1 MKVPSFHVRAK
12 INNVFW
18 CYISFTKNGALVPGA
33 RYVNPIENALTPSGR
48 RERARKGKE
57 RRGLAWP
64 RSRGARPGARAGSR
78 YVSLHF
84 CILLCIF
91 MHWNI
96 FPIQFFRDFD
106 KTRINKWLIMHVIW
120 KPTEI
125 GRFVCLIMNGLTVT
139 ANFYFFFTLVFA
151 MTSILAPWL
160 LNIFFFFKKIL
171 LVTTVAGPVII
182 EICGQGPRHRPPV
195 WRRRPSPPFVQCPWS
210 RGSNYRIL
218 NASLYMKMF
227 DRLEFLGY
235 L

>member
-1 MKVPSFHVRAK
+1 MFLNVSSYTCRKAPSLIARAK

-18 CYISFTKNGALVPGA
+18 CYISFTKNGALAPGA

-48 RERARKGKE
+48 SERARKGKE
-57 RRGLAWP
+57 RRGLAWLGP

-139 ANFYFFFTLVFA
+139 ANFYFFTLVFA

-160 LNIFFFFKKIL
+160 LNIFFF
-171 LVTTVAGPVII
+171 
-182 EICGQGPRHRPPV
+182 
-195 WRRRPSPPFVQCPWS
+195 
-210 RGSNYRIL
+210 
-218 NASLYMKMF
+218 
-227 DRLEFLGY
+227 
-235 L
+235 

>member
-1 MKVPSFHVRAK
+1 MKDGSFFMLHPNYKSSRPCMKAPSFHVRAK

-18 CYISFTKNGALVPGA
+18 CYISFTKNGASVPGA

-48 RERARKGKE
+48 SARARKGKE
-57 RRGLAWP
+57 RRGLAWLGP

-84 CILLCIF
+84 CIVLCIF

-139 ANFYFFFTLVFA
+139 ANLFFTLVFA
-151 MTSILAPWL
+151 MTSIL
-160 LNIFFFFKKIL
+160 
-171 LVTTVAGPVII
+171 
-182 EICGQGPRHRPPV
+182 
-195 WRRRPSPPFVQCPWS
+195 
-210 RGSNYRIL
+210 
-218 NASLYMKMF
+218 
-227 DRLEFLGY
+227 
-235 L
+235 